1 LFLELDLNVEF
12 FFLFS
17 EQLVLQIKHLFL
29 EIVVLVL
36 IANDSILI
44 DNLGSYDVG
53 SQRLD
58 FFDFLPN

>member
-1 LFLELDLNVEF
+1 LDLNVEF